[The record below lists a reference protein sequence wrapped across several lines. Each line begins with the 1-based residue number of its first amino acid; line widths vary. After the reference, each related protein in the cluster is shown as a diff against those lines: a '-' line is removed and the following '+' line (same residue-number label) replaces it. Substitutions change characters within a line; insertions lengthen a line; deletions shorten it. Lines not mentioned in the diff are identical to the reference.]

1 MDNKVAGLVF
11 LGVCIVLAVLLVTRT
26 IGIVV
31 SGAVFA
37 VALVLLGSRLGRR
50 GGRPKEAQVRRCPG
64 MSAEPRLKLSAR
76 WRPCAPMPSG
86 GHPTRLRRWRA
97 AA

>member
-1 MDNKVAGLVF
+1 MSFAYAGGVVDRKVAGLVF

-31 SGAVFA
+31 SGALFA

-50 GGRPKEAQVRRCPG
+50 GGPA
-64 MSAEPRLKLSAR
+64 
-76 WRPCAPMPSG
+76 
-86 GHPTRLRRWRA
+86 
-97 AA
+97 

>member
-1 MDNKVAGLVF
+1 VDRKVAGLAF

-50 GGRPKEAQVRRCPG
+50 RGPA
-64 MSAEPRLKLSAR
+64 
-76 WRPCAPMPSG
+76 
-86 GHPTRLRRWRA
+86 
-97 AA
+97 